1 MERRPLAQAAN
12 QGHHSKGDRSLVK
25 DHVAIV
31 TGAAGGIGRAIVRR
45 LAATGVRV
53 VLVDRDAGG
62 TATLAAEVG
71 DQAFPVP
78 VDLTHDG
85 AVDTIVDSTIEHWG
99 RVDVLVNN
107 AGTSAHGPLV
117 DVPREVLEREIAVH
131 VTIPFLLIQRVARP
145 MITAGYGRIINIS
158 SVASL
163 IGPLD
168 LSPYGVAKTG
178 LNGVTRAA
186 ATELAQHGITV
197 NALALGPIATDLLRS
212 TWPPDQ
218 LAARA
223 EHLPARRLGEVD
235 EVAHAV
241 QFLCSPLSG
250 FINGAVL
257 PVDGGSVAAGAY
269 MVEQYRRWNAHS

>member
-1 MERRPLAQAAN
+1 MHT
-12 QGHHSKGDRSLVK
+12 QGQQKSVSRSW
-25 DHVAIV
+25 DGQVAV
-31 TGAAGGIGRAIVRR
+31 LTGAAGGIGQAVARR
-45 LAATGVRV
+45 LCDRGAHV
-53 VLVDRDAGG
+53 VLVDRDAER
-62 TATLAAEVG
+62 TRALA
-71 DQAFPVP
+71 
-78 VDLTHDG
+78 VDLGEHAE
-85 AVDTIVDSTIEHWG
+85 AVVLDLMAPDAVSEIVDPVLERHG
-99 RVDVLVNN
+99 RVDVLINN
-107 AGTSAHGPLV
+107 AGTSAHGPMV
-117 DVPREVLEREIAVH
+117 DVSREVLEQEIAVH

-145 MITAGYGRIINIS
+145 MIEAGYGRIVNVS

-212 TWPPDQ
+212 TWPPEQ

-241 QFLCSPLSG
+241 DFLCSPEAG
-250 FINGAVL
+250 FVNGAVL
-257 PVDGGSVAAGAY
+257 PIDGGSIAAGAY
-269 MVEQYRRWNAHS
+269 MVEQYRRWNTPS